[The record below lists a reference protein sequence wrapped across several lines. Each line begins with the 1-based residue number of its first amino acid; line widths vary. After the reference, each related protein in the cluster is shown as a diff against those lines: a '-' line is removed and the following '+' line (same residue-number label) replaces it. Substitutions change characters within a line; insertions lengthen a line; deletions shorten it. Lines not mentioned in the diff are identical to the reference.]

1 MKALEIINYSV
12 YQPDRTLAGGGQA
25 LPPAPSRRGRVRVQV
40 VGPAE
45 PSLGRA
51 VQVR

>member
-25 LPPAPSRRGRVRVQV
+25 LPPLMSCQLGALRFSVLT
-40 VGPAE
+40 AE
-45 PSLGRA
+45 
-51 VQVR
+51 Q